1 MENLYKVFEAIRKSN
16 LEARKMNNYDKLLE
30 NAQALSDYIP
40 DMIEILVTQENL
52 YRKYEADILQLE
64 DKDAGRKITSSYAET
79 QAKATDYY
87 KEYRKAELTLDWA
100 YATINISKKLAT
112 SVGNEYNTTIK

>member
-40 DMIEILVTQENL
+40 EMIEILVTQENL
-52 YRKYEADILQLE
+52 YRKYEASLANT
-64 DKDAGRKITSSYAET
+64 KDENGKYYSNSYCET
-79 QAKATDYY
+79 QAKATENY
-87 KEYRKAELTLDWA
+87 KEFKKAELTLDWA
-100 YATINISKKLAT
+100 YATINISKKLAA
-112 SVGNEYNTTIK
+112 SVGSEYNSIIK

>member
-1 MENLYKVFEAIRKSN
+1 MNEIYKTFETIRQANLKARQNNLY
-16 LEARKMNNYDKLLE
+16 DDLLA

-40 DMIEILVTQENL
+40 KLIEIMVDNEHE
-52 YRKYEADILQLE
+52 YRKEEARLSNS
-64 DKDAGRKITSSYAET
+64 KDENGKYYSNSYCET

-87 KEYRKAELTLDWA
+87 KEYKRAELTLDWC

-112 SVGNEYNTTIK
+112 SVGNEYNSIIK